1 MCLGSGT
8 AADPTTL
15 PHNLPGVTS
24 VKRNGAAAAP
34 AAARFE
40 RPVAALELLASA
52 AASLEPVCEGA
63 YSVQALAEFVE
74 EELISPSRQA
84 RRMAFS
90 VSAGGEANFNKRRR
104 VSQFSVLNAEP
115 YLE

>member
-8 AADPTTL
+8 AADPITL
-15 PHNLPGVTS
+15 PHNLPRVTS

-40 RPVAALELLASA
+40 RSPALELLASA
-52 AASLEPVCEGA
+52 AASLEPVSEGG

-74 EELISPSRQA
+74 EELISPSRRA
-84 RRMAFS
+84 RKMAFS

-104 VSQFSVLNAEP
+104 ASQSSVLNAEP
-115 YLE
+115 YL